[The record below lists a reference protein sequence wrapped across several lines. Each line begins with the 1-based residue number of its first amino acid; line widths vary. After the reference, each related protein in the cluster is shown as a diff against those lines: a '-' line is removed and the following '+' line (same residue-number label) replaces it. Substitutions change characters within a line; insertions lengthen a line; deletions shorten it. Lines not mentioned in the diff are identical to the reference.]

1 MNNVYYII
9 RKDFVFFVI
18 KNIINNERVLIVYG
32 KY

>member
-9 RKDFVFFVI
+9 RKDFVYFVI
-18 KNIINNERVLIVYG
+18 KKIINNERVLIVYG

>member
-18 KNIINNERVLIVYG
+18 KKIINNERVLIVYG